1 MTSQIGEALRLIRV
15 FHDEAAKK
23 TAAEL
28 KISSGHLSIIESG
41 QKKPSPDLLGRY
53 AMHFDIPLS
62 GILLF
67 AEELDEAA
75 NGGIKGRA
83 RGVML
88 KFLKIIEKYT
98 AS

>member
-1 MTSQIGEALRLIRV
+1 MKSKIKKMSLQIGEALRLIRV

-28 KISSGHLSIIESG
+28 KISLSSLSRIENG
-41 QKKPSPDLLGRY
+41 KKKPSPDLLGRY

-67 AEELDEAA
+67 AEELDEAT
-75 NGGIKGRA
+75 NGGIKAGHA
-83 RGVML
+83 
-88 KFLKIIEKYT
+88 
-98 AS
+98 A